1 AVEVIRVG
9 RKKYTTKRE
18 LIQPEMLDKH

>member
-9 RKKYTTKRE
+9 RKKYNTKKE
-18 LIQPEMLDKH
+18 LIQQEMLDKH